1 MFLFILFI
9 LSCLSDNSLVHEVE
23 TIEYETITEIEYVY
37 VEDTAPP
44 PQDTSLDLLPIWV
57 DSFTQ
62 PNSMNGIDILW
73 VIDRSGSMTNEAAQ
87 IVTGIETMIAALP
100 ESDWR
105 LVMLNISPNPQAIMN
120 QMFPLIPGDGLTE
133 AWAMYNALGGS
144 NREEGFSA
152 VYTYMTENP
161 YSQTWMRPDASLLI
175 VFVSDE
181 DEQSFTNYPTT
192 TSFLNWL
199 NTRRTDT
206 HITSIVH
213 FPQYVS
219 QCNFNPT
226 AVGDRYIEAVDLTGG
241 TKIDI
246 CTDDWSVGITEA
258 LNQVEPYDNYRLSK
272 RVKYPQYLQ
281 VFYDGRP
288 VHPDEWRF
296 DSASNTVWF
305 NPLPAGNVLV
315 EIAYYYEP
323 TH

>member
-1 MFLFILFI
+1 MLFFILFI
-9 LSCLSDNSLVHEVE
+9 LSCLSDNSLVHEIE

-73 VIDRSGSMTNEAAQ
+73 VIDRSGSMVHEAAQ

-105 LVMLNISPNPQAIMN
+105 LVMLNISSYPQATMN
-120 QMFPLIPGDGLTE
+120 QMFPLVPGDGITE
-133 AWAMYNALGGS
+133 AWAMYNNLGGS
-144 NREEGFSA
+144 NKEEGFNA
-152 VYTYMTENP
+152 VVTYITENP
-161 YSQTWMRPDASLLI
+161 YSQTWMRQDASLLI

-181 DEQSFTNYPTT
+181 DEQSFNNYPSVSTF
-192 TSFLNWL
+192 TSWVSVYRSDF
-199 NTRRTDT
+199 

-213 FPQYVS
+213 YEVPLS
-219 QCNFNPT
+219 QCNGSSV
-226 AVGDRYIEAVDLTGG
+226 AVGARYLEAADLTGG

-246 CTDDWSVGITEA
+246 CTNDWSAGISEA
-258 LNQVEPYDNYRLSK
+258 LNQVEPYEHYDLSK

-288 VHPDEWRF
+288 AHPDEWRYDDANNRVYF
-296 DSASNTVWF
+296 S
-305 NPLPAGNVLV
+305 PLPAGGVLV
-315 EIAYYYEP
+315 EIAYYYQP
-323 TH
+323 SH

>member
-1 MFLFILFI
+1 MLFFILFI

-62 PNSMNGIDILW
+62 PSSMNGIDILW

-87 IVTGIETMIAALP
+87 IVTGIETMMAALP

-105 LVMLNISPNPQAIMN
+105 LVMLNISSNPQATMN

-133 AWAMYNALGGS
+133 AWAMYNGLGGS
-144 NREEGFSA
+144 NREEGFNA
-152 VYTYMTENP
+152 VFTYMTENP
-161 YSQTWMRPDASLLI
+161 YSQTWMRQDASLLI

-181 DEQSFTNYPTT
+181 DEQSFNNYPTT
-192 TSFLNWL
+192 ASFISWL
-199 NTRRTDT
+199 NTKRSDI

-213 FPQYVS
+213 FQQYLS
-219 QCNFNPT
+219 LCNNSST
-226 AVGDRYIEAVDLTGG
+226 MVGDRYLEAVDLTGG

-258 LNQVEPYDNYRLSK
+258 LNQVEPYNHYELSK

-288 VHPDEWRF
+288 VHPDEWRY
-296 DSASNTVWF
+296 DAASNTVWF
-305 NPLPAGNVLV
+305 NPLPDANVLV
-315 EIAYYYEP
+315 EIAYYYQP

>member
-1 MFLFILFI
+1 MLFFILFI
-9 LSCLSDNSLVHEVE
+9 LSCLSDNSLVHEIE

-62 PNSMNGIDILW
+62 PSSMNGIDILW
-73 VIDRSGSMTNEAAQ
+73 VIDRSGSMTNEAGQ
-87 IVTGIETMIAALP
+87 IVTGIETMMAALP

-105 LVMLNISPNPQAIMN
+105 LVMINISSNHAGNSQI
-120 QMFPLIPGDGLTE
+120 FPLIPGDGLTE
-133 AWAMYNALGGS
+133 AWVMYNSLGGS
-144 NREEGFSA
+144 NREEGFNA
-152 VYTYMTENP
+152 VHTYITENP
-161 YSQTWMRPDASLLI
+161 YSQTWMRQDASLLI

-181 DEQSFTNYPTT
+181 DEQSV
-192 TSFLNWL
+192 
-199 NTRRTDT
+199 TRFPMVANFIDWISSQRSDF

-213 FPQYVS
+213 YAQYVS
-219 QCNFNPT
+219 LCNNNPV
-226 AVGDRYIEAVDLTGG
+226 AVGDRYLEAVDLTGG

-246 CTDDWSVGITEA
+246 CTDDWAAGITEA
-258 LNQVEPYDNYRLSK
+258 LNQVEPYDHYELSK

-288 VHPDEWRF
+288 AHPDEWRY
-296 DSASNTVWF
+296 DSVSNTVWF
-305 NPLPAGNVLV
+305 NPLPNANVLV
-315 EIAYYYEP
+315 EIAYYYQT

>member
-1 MFLFILFI
+1 MMFFILFF
-9 LSCLSDNSLVHEVE
+9 LSCLSDNYIVHEVE
-23 TIEYETITEIEYVY
+23 KIKYETITETEIVY

-73 VIDRSGSMTNEAAQ
+73 VIDRSGSMVNEAAQ

-105 LVMLNISPNPQAIMN
+105 LVMLNISSSYSGSN
-120 QMFPLIPGDGLTE
+120 QLFPLIPGDGLTE
-133 AWAMYNALGGS
+133 AWAMYNSLGGS
-144 NREEGFSA
+144 NKEEGFNA
-152 VYTYMTENP
+152 VYAYIADNP
-161 YSQTWMRPDASLLI
+161 YAQTWMRQDASLLI

-181 DEQSFTNYPTT
+181 DEQSVNRYPTT
-192 TSFLNWL
+192 STFINWVSSQ
-199 NTRRTDT
+199 RPDF

-213 FPQYVS
+213 YPQYLS
-219 QCNFNPT
+219 LCNNNTT
-226 AVGDRYIEAVDLTGG
+226 AVGDRYLEAVDLTGG

-246 CTDDWSVGITEA
+246 CTDDWTAGISEA
-258 LNQVEPYDNYRLSK
+258 LNQVEPYEYYDLSK
-272 RVKYPQYLQ
+272 KVKYPQYLQ

-288 VHPDEWRF
+288 VHPDEWRYDAANNRVYF
-296 DSASNTVWF
+296 G
-305 NPLPAGNVLV
+305 PLPDGGVLV
-315 EIAYYYEP
+315 EIAYYYQP

>member
-1 MFLFILFI
+1 MLFFILFI
-9 LSCLSDNSLVHEVE
+9 LSCLSDNSLVHEIE
-23 TIEYETITEIEYVY
+23 KIEYETITEIEYVY

-62 PNSMNGIDILW
+62 PSSMNGIDILW

-87 IVTGIETMIAALP
+87 IVTGIETMMAALP

-105 LVMLNISPNPQAIMN
+105 LVMLNISSNPQATLN
-120 QMFPLIPGDGLTE
+120 QMFPLIPGDGNTE
-133 AWAMYNALGGS
+133 AWAMYNGLGGS
-144 NREEGFSA
+144 NREEGFNA
-152 VYTYMTENP
+152 VFTYMTENP
-161 YSQTWMRPDASLLI
+161 YSQTWMRQDASLLI

-181 DEQSFTNYPTT
+181 DEQSFNRYPTT
-192 TSFLNWL
+192 TLFLDWL
-199 NTRRTDT
+199 NTKRSDI

-213 FPQYVS
+213 FPLNLS
-219 QCNFNPT
+219 QCNNSSVM
-226 AVGDRYIEAVDLTGG
+226 VGDRYLEAVDLTGG

-246 CTDDWSVGITEA
+246 CTDDWSAGITEA
-258 LNQVEPYDNYRLSK
+258 LNQVEPYNHYELSK

-288 VHPDEWRF
+288 VHPDEWRY
-296 DSASNTVWF
+296 DAASNTVWF
-305 NPLPAGNVLV
+305 NPLPDANVLV
-315 EIAYYYEP
+315 EIAYYYQP